1 MHVVLGSSGQTLKT
15 YVYLSLRM
23 VYKYI
28 NMCGNLPTIIYIY
41 AVHSAQVFR
50 TNWWMHHYLSLTPKR
65 HYGYSNSPCV
75 RGLDKGKLV
84 GWKQRDKK
92 LKVATAVQYKDS
104 KGKLRY
110 KGTKHLKKT
119 ETLDSNNQNDP
130 NKRYIQYISSP
141 TNSSIYPHV

>member
-1 MHVVLGSSGQTLKT
+1 M
-15 YVYLSLRM
+15 M
-23 VYKYI
+23 CI
-28 NMCGNLPTIIYIY
+28 N

-50 TNWWMHHYLSLTPKR
+50 TNWWMHHYLSITPKR

-84 GWKQRDKK
+84 GWKHRDKQ

-130 NKRYIQYISSP
+130 NKRYIYAVYNPSRRIFLYIHIVSGWV
-141 TNSSIYPHV
+141 TNLLHRGKKKTKKNNGCFHGKKLGTP